1 MAFSTPRITPYLLYE
16 DLAAALE
23 WLGKAFGLRER
34 LRHAGPDG
42 KPRHA
47 EMELG
52 DDGLILMGQPGPQY
66 RNPKRLGSVTQHL
79 YVRVDALDALFERA
93 VRAGAVVLEHPADQ
107 PYGDRRCALEDPEG
121 HTWYFAQSIEGDNVR
136 GP

>member
-1 MAFSTPRITPYLLYE
+1 MAYSTPRIAPYLLYE
-16 DLAAALE
+16 NLADALE
-23 WLGKAFGLRER
+23 WLAKAFGLRER

-52 DDGLILMGQPGPQY
+52 DDGLILLGQPGPHY

-79 YVRVDALDALFERA
+79 YVRVDDVDTLFERA
-93 VRAGAVVLEHPADQ
+93 VQAGAIVLEPPADQ

-121 HTWYFAQSIEGDNVR
+121 HTWYFAQSIRPPHTLG
-136 GP
+136 